1 MAVNHLKQKVA
12 SDKTSRLFR
21 SEILE
26 SLTRT
31 HIAVPLTVFYG
42 SALVILVYS
51 FYLGAIAPWSNLYFF
66 VGGVLAFTLI
76 EYLVH
81 RYAFHIEMDTDA
93 KARFQYFV
101 HGAHHAFPRDKSRL
115 AMPPIASILLAAGF
129 FILYKF
135 IMGYNGLPF
144 TAGFLS
150 GYAIYL
156 CIHYSVHSFRP
167 PKNVLKVLW
176 RHHAMH
182 HFKQQDAAF
191 GVSSP
196 LWDLVFGTMP
206 DKQPNDK
213 LSHSESK

>member
-1 MAVNHLKQKVA
+1 MKNTESNHKSADMQG
-12 SDKTSRLFR
+12 RLFK
-21 SEILE
+21 SEFLE

-42 SALVILVYS
+42 SAFVILIYS
-51 FYLGAIAPWSNLYFF
+51 FYLGAIAPLANLYLFI
-66 VGGVLAFTLI
+66 GGVLLFTLI

-81 RYAFHIEMDTDA
+81 RFAFHIESDTESKA
-93 KARFQYFV
+93 KFQYFV

-115 AMPPIASILLAAGF
+115 AMPPIASILLAIGF
-129 FILYKF
+129 FVLYKF

-156 CIHYSVHSFRP
+156 CIHYSIHSFRP
-167 PKNVLKVLW
+167 PKNFLRILW

-182 HFKQQDAAF
+182 HFKQQNTAF

-196 LWDLVFGTMP
+196 LWDLVFNTMP
-206 DKQPNDK
+206 DKRKEN
-213 LSHSESK
+213 LSQADQK

>member
-1 MAVNHLKQKVA
+1 MESTHSNQNA
-12 SDKTSRLFR
+12 SSEKPGRLFK
-21 SEILE
+21 SEFLE

-42 SALVILVYS
+42 SAFVILIYS
-51 FYLGAIAPWSNLYFF
+51 FYLGAIAPLANLYLFM
-66 VGGVLAFTLI
+66 GGVLLFTLI

-81 RYAFHIEMDTDA
+81 RFAFHIEMDTEA
-93 KARFQYFV
+93 KAKFQYFV

-115 AMPPIASILLAAGF
+115 AMPPIASILLAVGF
-129 FILYKF
+129 FALYKV

-156 CIHYSVHSFRP
+156 CIHYSIHSFRP
-167 PKNVLKVLW
+167 PKNFLKILW

-182 HFKQQDAAF
+182 HFKQQNAAF

-196 LWDLVFGTMP
+196 LWDVVFNTMP
-206 DKQPNDK
+206 DSRKEK
-213 LSHSESK
+213 LSQTDQK